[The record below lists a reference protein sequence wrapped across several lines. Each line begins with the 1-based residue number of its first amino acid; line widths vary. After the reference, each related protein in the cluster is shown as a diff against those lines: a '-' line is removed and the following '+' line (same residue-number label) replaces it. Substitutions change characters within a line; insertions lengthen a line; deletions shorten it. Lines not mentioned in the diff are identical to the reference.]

1 MKPMGDIVIV
11 TKIVKE
17 SLIELPEGAEHDS
30 ETFRVLECGPGHY
43 EFGEFVPMPL
53 KKGDIIFMVGKVA
66 NFKDGDKK
74 YTFARARDVIA
85 VM

>member
-1 MKPMGDIVIV
+1 
-11 TKIVKE
+11 
-17 SLIELPEGAEHDS
+17 
-30 ETFRVLECGPGHY
+30 
-43 EFGEFVPMPL
+43 MPL